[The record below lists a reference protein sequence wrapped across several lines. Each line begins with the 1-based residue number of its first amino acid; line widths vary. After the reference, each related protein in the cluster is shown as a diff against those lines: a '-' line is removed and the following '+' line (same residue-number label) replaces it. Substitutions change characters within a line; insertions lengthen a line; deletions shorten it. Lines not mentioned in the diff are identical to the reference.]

1 MTMTNT
7 DGRAPITVLGLGNV
21 LCGDDGLGV
30 SAIAEL
36 MRRFELAP
44 EVRVLDGGTLGLA
57 LLPLMQTTRV
67 AILVDAIDD
76 GQAPGSFVHLRGHE
90 VVRRAALRLSVH
102 QIGVADLLDA
112 SALVGDG
119 PSDLVLLGLVPG
131 ATELG
136 IGLTGEVARA
146 MPGLVA
152 ELAAEITRQGFPVV
166 PRGEVLHA
174 TGHDPL
180 GLVPLGL

>member
-1 MTMTNT
+1 MTTPN
-7 DGRAPITVLGLGNV
+7 DGRVPVTVLGLGNV

-36 MRRFELAP
+36 MRRFEIAP

-57 LLPLMQTTRV
+57 LLPIMQTTRV

-76 GQAPGSFVHLRGHE
+76 GQPPGSFVHLTGHD

-119 PSDLVLLGLVPG
+119 PSELALLGLVPG

-136 IGLTGEVARA
+136 IGLTPEVTRA
-146 MPGLVA
+146 MPGLIA
-152 ELAAEITRQGFPVV
+152 ELAAEIARHGYLVV
-166 PRGEVLHA
+166 PRTEVLHA